1 MIPKPGIL
9 SICKHHTAA
18 RLAMRFQLS
27 RIRINPNDLFA
38 IFSQTVKHSGPNAT
52 HPDYQHMR
60 SAKCQWLL
68 IRVPIGTLK
77 PPKKAFISLI

>member
-38 IFSQTVKHSGPNAT
+38 IFSQTVKHRGPNAT
-52 HPDYQHMR
+52 HPDHQHMR
-60 SAKCQWLL
+60 AAKCQRLL
-68 IRVPIGTLK
+68 VRVPICALQSS
-77 PPKKAFISLI
+77 KKAFISLI